1 MKKSQAWL
9 FLYKLVLVGDVTGI
23 ASGIDYLHV
32 FCKPLLMPILI
43 WGIYS
48 KRKEIAATPWPFITA
63 GLFFSWAG
71 DLFLLYEARDVN
83 FFIGG
88 LASFLLAHI
97 CYIIYYFKIG
107 ASITSALKKHPLWL
121 MIAIAY
127 SVALV
132 VLLFPKLGSLLIPV
146 IAYATIL
153 TIMLIGSI
161 AAIPA
166 VSKKAS
172 VLFVTGA
179 MAFVASDSLLA
190 INKFYQ
196 PFAMAGVLI
205 MITYGVAQLL
215 ITRGTLANKKVSGFK
230 DQDVRRQN

>member
-9 FLYKLVLVGDVTGI
+9 YLYILVLVGDVTGI
-23 ASGIDYLHV
+23 AANIDYLHV
-32 FCKPLLMPILI
+32 FCKPLLMPVLI

-48 KRKEIAATPWPFITA
+48 YRKNIAGTPWPFIAA

-71 DLFLLYEARDVN
+71 DLFLLYEAKNSN

-97 CYIIYYFKIG
+97 CYIIYYFKCG
-107 ASITSALKKHPLWL
+107 ASIIAAYKKHPLWL

-132 VLLFPKLGSLLIPV
+132 VFLFPKLGSLLIPV
-146 IAYATIL
+146 IAYAALL
-153 TIMLIGSI
+153 TLMLIGSI

-166 VSKKAS
+166 VSPKAS
-172 VLFVTGA
+172 VLFVAGA
-179 MAFVASDSLLA
+179 AAFVVSDSLLA

-215 ITRGTLANKKVSGFK
+215 ITLGALANVKAKSNA
-230 DQDVRRQN
+230 Q

>member
-9 FLYKLVLVGDVTGI
+9 YIYILVLVGDVTGI
-23 ASGIDYLHV
+23 AAGIDYLHV
-32 FCKPLLMPILI
+32 FCKPLLMPVLL
-43 WGIYS
+43 WGLLSNRIN
-48 KRKEIAATPWPFITA
+48 IATTPWPLIAA

-71 DLFLLYEARDVN
+71 DLFLLYEARNPN

-97 CYIIYYFKIG
+97 CYIIYYFKCG
-107 ASITSALKKHPLWL
+107 ASITAAFKKHPLWL
-121 MIAIAY
+121 TIAIAY

-146 IAYATIL
+146 IAYAAVL
-153 TIMLIGSI
+153 TTMLIASI

-166 VSKKAS
+166 VSKKSS
-172 VLFVTGA
+172 VLLVAGA
-179 MAFVASDSLLA
+179 VAFVVSDSLLA

-215 ITRGTLANKKVSGFK
+215 ITKGALANYQGSGFK
-230 DQDVRRQN
+230 EQDSRRQ